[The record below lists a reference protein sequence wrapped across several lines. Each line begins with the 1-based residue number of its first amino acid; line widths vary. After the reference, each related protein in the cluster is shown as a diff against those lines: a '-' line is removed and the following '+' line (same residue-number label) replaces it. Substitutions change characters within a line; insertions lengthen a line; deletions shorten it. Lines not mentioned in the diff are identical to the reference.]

1 MGPST
6 PLLYHGFMRGKWM
19 LFGGIAVLLAVLAGA
34 LAVWKRQTA
43 PVVPPAPAAA
53 PVVVGAEISL
63 AGKVEAREVVGVQA
77 PSDGTIAEYLVIA
90 GEEVFE
96 GQLIARIA
104 NLSLL
109 AQQERAKEVA
119 DKAQERVNALES
131 QMIAA
136 RLQASRGQ
144 AESARVRDD
153 YSRTERA
160 ARRQEM
166 LHAQGATPR
175 LTFEKAT
182 ADFATAKLEFETA
195 AAWAKGADARVVS
208 LTSEIEA
215 AKKTLDDRNAELE
228 EADTNLQ
235 ATQMHAP
242 VDGVILERKGEAGT
256 EVRIGED
263 GIFRIGTDLGQLQVV
278 VEPEPAVL
286 AKLRAGQPATVI
298 LAEFASDPLNA
309 EISRIEGGRVY
320 VLFGS
325 PDPAIKPGITA
336 QVRIRLP

>member
-1 MGPST
+1 
-6 PLLYHGFMRGKWM
+6 M
-19 LFGGIAVLLAVLAGA
+19 LFGGIAILLAVLAGA
-34 LAVWKRQTA
+34 LTVWKRQTVA
-43 PVVPPAPAAA
+43 VVPAA
-53 PVVVGAEISL
+53 PVVAAPVLADEISL

-77 PSDGTIAEYLVIA
+77 PSDGTIAEYLVMV

-104 NLSLL
+104 NPRL
-109 AQQERAKEVA
+109 QGEQEKAKEVA

-131 QMIAA
+131 QMLAA
-136 RLQASRGQ
+136 RLDALRGQ

-166 LHAQGATPR
+166 LQAQGATPR
-175 LTFEKAT
+175 LTYEKAM

-195 AAWAKGADARVVS
+195 AARAKGAEARVAA
-208 LTSEIEA
+208 LTKEIEA
-215 AKKTLDDRNAELE
+215 AKKTLDERNAELE
-228 EADTNLQ
+228 DADINLQ

-242 VDGVILERKGEAGT
+242 VDGVILERKGEAGVD
-256 EVRIGED
+256 VRIGED
-263 GIFRIGTDLGQLQVV
+263 GVFRIGTDLGQLQVV

-286 AKLRAGQPATVI
+286 AKLQVGQPAAVI
-298 LAEFASDPLNA
+298 LAEFASEQLNA
-309 EISRIEGGRVY
+309 EISRIEGGKAY

-325 PDPAIKPGITA
+325 PDPAIKPGLTA
-336 QVRIRLP
+336 QVRVKLP

>member
-1 MGPST
+1 
-6 PLLYHGFMRGKWM
+6 M
-19 LFGGIAVLLAVLAGA
+19 LFGGIAILLAVLAGA
-34 LAVWKRQTA
+34 LTVWKRQVV
-43 PVVPPAPAAA
+43 PVVPPVPAA
-53 PVVVGAEISL
+53 PPLVVGAEISL

-77 PSDGTIAEYLVIA
+77 PSDGTIAEYLVIV

-104 NLSLL
+104 NPQLL
-109 AQQERAKEVA
+109 GEQEKAKEVA
-119 DKAQERVNALES
+119 EKAQERVNTLES
-131 QMIAA
+131 QMLAA
-136 RLQASRGQ
+136 RLDSSRGQ

-175 LTFEKAT
+175 LTYEKAVSDFKT
-182 ADFATAKLEFETA
+182 ATLEYETA
-195 AAWAKGADARVVS
+195 MARAKGAEARVAS
-208 LTSEIEA
+208 LSKDIEA

-228 EADTNLQ
+228 EADINLQ

-242 VDGVILERKGEAGT
+242 VDGVVLERKGDAGVD
-256 EVRIGED
+256 VRIGED

-286 AKLRAGQPATVI
+286 SKLRAGQAASVI
-298 LAEFASDPLNA
+298 LAEFAAEQLNA

-325 PDPAIKPGITA
+325 PDPAIKPGLTA
-336 QVRIRLP
+336 QVRIQLP